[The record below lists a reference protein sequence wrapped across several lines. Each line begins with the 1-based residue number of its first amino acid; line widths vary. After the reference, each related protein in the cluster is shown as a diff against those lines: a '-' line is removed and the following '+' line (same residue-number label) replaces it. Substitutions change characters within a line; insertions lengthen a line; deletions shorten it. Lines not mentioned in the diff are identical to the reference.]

1 MLLLFQEARALLGR
15 IEYQKGNIEAALRVF
30 EGIDING
37 ITIKMKTALT
47 VREERKH
54 RRRSKGGF
62 AATPPPSMSKHAVSL
77 LFEAIFLKAKSLQ
90 RLGRFQGSN
99 NHIF

>member
-1 MLLLFQEARALLGR
+1 MLLFQEARALLGR

-37 ITIKMKTALT
+37 ITIKMKSALT
-47 VREERKH
+47 VTEERKH

-62 AATPPPSMSKHAVSL
+62 VAAPPPPSMSKHAVSL

-90 RLGRFQGSN
+90 RLGRFQGTN
-99 NHIF
+99 DLLI